1 MNIRKILCSVT
12 VKYFV
17 SKEGFVLNNRANKRN
32 MKNKYVKKIAGLVLA
47 VGMVVSATTMPVS
60 ASSVSGFA
68 GKVSCSGS
76 NYIDASGA
84 GATTYAGS
92 TLALHVFINYQYA
105 VESNGTLGLIQTLT
119 NQNSNNAKS
128 VSTRCNRPSGSNLRS
143 YRCWS
148 THTAAGDSTWK
159 KTTGYE
165 YYK

>member
-1 MNIRKILCSVT
+1 MIK
-12 VKYFV
+12 KYT
-17 SKEGFVLNNRANKRN
+17 
-32 MKNKYVKKIAGLVLA
+32 KKALSLMLA
-47 VGMVVSATTMPVS
+47 VGVVVSATTMTVS

-84 GATTYAGS
+84 GATTNAGS
-92 TLALHVFINYQYA
+92 TLPLHVVINYQYA
-105 VESNGTLGLIQTLT
+105 IESNGTLGLIYTLT
-119 NQNSNNAKS
+119 NQNSNNVRS
-128 VSTRCNRPSGSNLRS
+128 VSARCNKPSGSNLRS